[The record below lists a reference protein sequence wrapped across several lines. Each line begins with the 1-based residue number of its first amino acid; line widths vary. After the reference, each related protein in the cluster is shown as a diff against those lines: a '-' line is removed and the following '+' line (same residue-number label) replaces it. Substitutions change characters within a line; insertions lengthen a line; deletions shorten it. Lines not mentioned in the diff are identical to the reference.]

1 MNSGTIVVIALSVF
15 LVLWYGVGYLYNRRR
30 GEWLFHWLEVGLE
43 TLGGEHEAGWLG
55 SSTTGARATVVHA
68 APPFRRLEITLLLET
83 REVMPLWL
91 VYHLC
96 GRRDR
101 LIIKSTLRSP
111 RQGEIEL
118 LPPNS
123 ATARALRQDRE
134 RPWTWRDGPRG
145 LALAYRGAGAEEQ
158 VARLA
163 PWLEQYGRHLER
175 LSWRKADP
183 HVQLQLRA
191 GGLSATPS
199 RRFFADLQ
207 AAVQGSG
214 ADAADE

>member
-1 MNSGTIVVIALSVF
+1 MNPGTVVVIALSAF
-15 LVLWYGVGYLYNRRR
+15 LVLWYGAGYLYNRRR
-30 GEWLFHWLEVGLE
+30 GEWLFHWLQAGLE
-43 TLGGEHEAGWLG
+43 TLGGESEAGWLG
-55 SSTTGARATVVHA
+55 SPTTGARVNVLHA

-91 VYHLC
+91 VNHLY

-118 LPPNS
+118 LPPHS
-123 ATARALRQDRE
+123 QTARALRQE
-134 RPWTWRDGPRG
+134 QEQPWTWGAGPRG
-145 LALAYRGAGAEEQ
+145 LALAYRGTGAEQQ
-158 VARLA
+158 VARLMA
-163 PWLEQYGRHLER
+163 WWETYGDCLDR

-183 HVQLQLRA
+183 HLQLQMRV
-191 GGLSATPS
+191 GKLSARPS

-207 AAVQGSG
+207 TAVHGVDV
-214 ADAADE
+214 ADH

>member
-1 MNSGTIVVIALSVF
+1 MNPGTIVVIALSAF
-15 LVLWYGVGYLYNRRR
+15 LVLWYGAGYLYNRRR
-30 GEWLFHWLEVGLE
+30 GEALFRWLERGLE

-55 SSTTGARATVVHA
+55 SPTTGARANVLHA
-68 APPFRRLEITLLLET
+68 DPPFRRLEITLLLET

-91 VYHLC
+91 VNHLC

-118 LPPNS
+118 LPPNGPS
-123 ATARALRQDRE
+123 ARALRQDQE
-134 RPWTWRDGPRG
+134 QPWTWRDGPRG
-145 LALAYRGAGAEEQ
+145 LALAHRGAGSEEQ
-158 VARLA
+158 VARLT
-163 PWLEQYGRHLER
+163 PWLETYGDHLDR

-191 GGLSATPS
+191 GGLSASPS
-199 RRFFADLQ
+199 QRFFADLQ

-214 ADAADE
+214 VDSVDH